1 MGNFNQNVIKA
12 PVAIVSIFLF
22 TVFFGYGVINAQS
35 DEESISR
42 RQQQLEAELDKILLE
57 IDVQSKILNT
67 ERQKGASLQRD
78 VAILNAEIAKAQLN
92 IKARNIAIEALGK
105 DIVKKNETIEEL
117 NARITRNKDSLSELV
132 RKTNELDSYSL
143 VEVVLANSDLSEF
156 FEDIDSFNS
165 IQQSLQVSVHE
176 IRQNKSNTEIEKESL
191 NKKRLQEIDAKVSV
205 EAEKRK
211 IEKAEAE
218 KKRLL
223 NLSQQEQRSYELVIA
238 DRQKKAAEI
247 RSALFAL
254 RDTAAIPFGQALE
267 FANAA
272 AAKTGVR
279 PAFIL
284 AILTQESNLG
294 KNVGTCNRPGDPP
307 EKGWKV
313 IMKPER
319 DQEPYLRITS
329 ELGLNPDTMPLSC
342 PMAGGWGGA
351 MGPSQFIPSTW
362 ESYKT
367 RIGNV
372 VGKKIPNPWEP
383 KDAITATALFVSD
396 LGASRGGYSAEREA
410 ALRYYA
416 GGNWS
421 LPKNAFYGD
430 QVMAKARN
438 IQENMI
444 DPLQGF

>member
-205 EAEKRK
+205 EDEKRK

-223 NLSQQEQRSYELVIA
+223 NLSQQEQRSYELVVA

-294 KNVGTCNRPGDPP
+294 KNVGTCNRPGDPL

-313 IMKPER
+313 IMKPSR
-319 DQEPYLRITS
+319 DQEPFKKITE
-329 ELGLNPDTMPLSC
+329 ELGRDPDVTPVSC
-342 PMAGGWGGA
+342 PMKNKDGSQLGWGGA
-351 MGPSQFIPSTW
+351 MGPAQFIPSTW
-362 ESYKT
+362 MGYKDK
-367 RIGNV
+367 V
-372 VGKKIPNPWEP
+372 A
-383 KDAITATALFVSD
+383 AITGKSADPWDIRDAFVAD
-396 LGASRGGYSAEREA
+396 
-410 ALRYYA
+410 
-416 GGNWS
+416 
-421 LPKNAFYGD
+421 
-430 QVMAKARN
+430 
-438 IQENMI
+438 
-444 DPLQGF
+444 